1 MTTQL
6 PETPRSSLI
15 DPRTGQMAR
24 EWIRFFDDLRRA
36 IVAGLD
42 DSVGGRL
49 DALEADTVFDSGS
62 GGSDGSGSY
71 NDSAIRARIE
81 QLETDLLFPPPA
93 QRSESENA
101 EVEARLALLEQ
112 TSDDA
117 SLQAIFAPDRAA
129 ELADLTARM
138 HEIEVALTMIDDA
151 SARLR
156 LLLHRVQS
164 LEVEGLFP

>member
-6 PETPRSSLI
+6 PETPRSALI

-36 IVAGLD
+36 IVSGLD

-62 GGSDGSGSY
+62 NGSGGSGGY

-81 QLETDLLFPPPA
+81 QLETDLLFPPPV
-93 QRSESENA
+93 RSESDTA
-101 EVEARLALLEQ
+101 EVEARLALLQQ

-117 SLQAIFAPDRAA
+117 SLEALFAPDRAA
-129 ELADLTARM
+129 ELADLNARL
-138 HEIEVALTMIDDA
+138 HEVELALTMIDDA

-156 LLLHRVQS
+156 LLLHRVQT
-164 LEVEGLFP
+164 LETEGLFP